1 MLYKLYIISAVILY
15 YIYKVYVNL
24 FVTYLLRTY
33 CIYATVVVEGRKR
46 Y

>member
-15 YIYKVYVNL
+15 YIYKVYINL

-33 CIYATVVVEGRKR
+33 VYMQQ
-46 Y
+46 